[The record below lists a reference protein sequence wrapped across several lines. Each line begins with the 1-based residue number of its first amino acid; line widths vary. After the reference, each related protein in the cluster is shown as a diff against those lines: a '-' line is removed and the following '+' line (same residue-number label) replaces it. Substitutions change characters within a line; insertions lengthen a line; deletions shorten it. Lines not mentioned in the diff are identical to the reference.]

1 MRKVLTIFFLLFIIS
16 IPIGL
21 IAGIGSTFKLTE
33 KRTLAPLPAFS
44 FARASDRELYVEMEN
59 YFNDHFV
66 FRGPLVKTKNWID
79 HYLLKTSSAKKL
91 HIGREGWLFHT
102 KSLGDYLLDGCEY
115 REKIR
120 TLAKGLQNVERELAR
135 HGQIFIFV
143 IAPNKAT
150 IYPEYV
156 GLNNPNP
163 PCSMS
168 RYDLL
173 LEAFEEFPLKGFI
186 RLDEIFMEAKKDGR
200 LYHKTGTHWS
210 LRGDRIAVE
219 AILGHLQSAGV
230 TKENNL
236 ERYLP
241 EIETHKEFRIGD
253 LGKVTSLKIGEV
265 TETAKKFTYRSETS
279 VEELKQ
285 LMNNKRHFRS
295 KSKAH
300 EGEVLL
306 PSAIIYRD
314 SFMTEPL
321 EILKGSFESIHAIWT
336 YNMMTKEGLDD
347 LNSSKI
353 VILEM
358 VERNLNHLF

>member
-1 MRKVLTIFFLLFIIS
+1 MRKVLTVFFLLFIIC
-16 IPIGL
+16 IPFGWL
-21 IAGIGSTFKLTE
+21 TGIGSNIKLTE
-33 KRTLAPLPAFS
+33 KRILAQLPAFS
-44 FARASDRELYVEMEN
+44 FARVLDRELYVELEN

-66 FRGPLVKTKNWID
+66 FRGPFVKTKNWID
-79 HYLLKTSSAKKL
+79 HYILKTSSAKKI

-102 KSLGDYLLDGCEY
+102 KSLGDYLLNGCEY

-120 TLAKGLQNVERELAR
+120 GLAKGLQNVERELAR
-135 HGQIFIFV
+135 QGQIFIFV

-156 GLNNPNP
+156 GLNNPNS
-163 PCSMS
+163 PCSKS

-173 LEAFEEFPLKGFI
+173 LEAFEEFPVKGFI
-186 RLDEIFMEAKKDGR
+186 RLDEILMEAKKNGL

-210 LRGDRIAVE
+210 LKGDRIAVE
-219 AILGHLQSAGV
+219 AILGYLESAGV
-230 TKENNL
+230 TKQNAL

-241 EIETHKEFRIGD
+241 EIETQKEFRIGD
-253 LGKVTSLKIGEV
+253 LGKATSLRVGEV
-265 TETAKKFTYRSETS
+265 TETAKKFIYKSETS
-279 VEELKQ
+279 VEKLEPLI
-285 LMNNKRHFRS
+285 NNKRHFRS

-306 PSAIIYRD
+306 PSAVIYRD

-321 EILKGSFESIHAIWT
+321 EILKGSFESTHAIWT
-336 YNMMTKEGLDD
+336 YNMLAKETQDD
-347 LNSSKI
+347 LNSSRI